1 MTRAKRVDK
10 LEQAVEG
17 PGGVEYVG
25 MGHWDWTPE
34 QLAEAVAEA
43 EQRVGPNGTVIA
55 VEYVSDW
62 RGARDADGFP
72 VGGLDGDS

>member
-17 PGGVEYVG
+17 PGRVEYVG
-25 MGHWDWTPE
+25 MGHWDWTAD

-43 EQRVGPNGTVIA
+43 EQRVGPNGKVIA

-62 RGARDADGFP
+62 GNHDKSAKTG
-72 VGGLDGDS
+72 